1 MSLAANLDWPLQQ
14 FDVKNA
20 FLHGELSEEVYMD
33 LPPGYEASTGCRFVC
48 KLNKSLYGLK
58 QSPRAWF
65 GRFSQ
70 AMRRFGYKQS
80 NSDHTLFLKR
90 CEGKLTALIIY
101 VDDMI
106 ITGDNSEEVERLK
119 DLLASEFEMKDLGSL
134 KYFLGIEVARGSSG
148 IFLCQRKYV
157 LDLLTETGMLG
168 CRPADTP
175 IEQNHKLAEYP
186 NQTLTKKARYQ
197 RLVGRLIYLS
207 HTRPDIAYAVSVV
220 SQFMHNPSETHM
232 EAVIRILRY
241 LKSAP
246 GKGLMFSKHSHLDIS
261 GYTDADWA
269 GCVTDRKSTSG
280 YFTFVGG
287 NLVTWRSKKQ
297 KVVIDRFSNLALS
310 LNLSNNNFEGQL
322 PASIGKLVSV
332 LAIDLSD
339 NQFSGSIPTLMGSC
353 ISLAYLN
360 MCNQG
365 IKKRAS
371 GAP

>member
-1 MSLAANLDWPLQQ
+1 
-14 FDVKNA
+14 
-20 FLHGELSEEVYMD
+20 MD
-33 LPPGYEASTGCRFVC
+33 LPPGYEASTGGRFVC

-186 NQTLTKKARYQ
+186 NQTLTEKARYQ

-269 GCVTDRKSTSG
+269 GCVTDRKSTSETKG
-280 YFTFVGG
+280 C
-287 NLVTWRSKKQ
+287 
-297 KVVIDRFSNLALS
+297 
-310 LNLSNNNFEGQL
+310 GQV
-322 PASIGKLVSV
+322 K
-332 LAIDLSD
+332 
-339 NQFSGSIPTLMGSC
+339 C
-353 ISLAYLN
+353 
-360 MCNQG
+360 
-365 IKKRAS
+365 
-371 GAP
+371 